1 MDALADVRCGHHR
14 IFCRRPVP
22 KGVAAAQPGGAVR
35 LWGAVRHP
43 HLRWDYEPGVGAD
56 VAPELN
62 WKVIL
67 TYYVTGF
74 PFDCIQA
81 AATWLFLW
89 FAAEPMLEK
98 LDRIKV
104 KYGLVE

>member
-1 MDALADVRCGHHR
+1 M
-14 IFCRRPVP
+14 
-22 KGVAAAQPGGAVR
+22 
-35 LWGAVRHP
+35 W
-43 HLRWDYEPGVGAD
+43 
-56 VAPELN
+56 APELN

-89 FAAEPMLEK
+89 FAADPMLEK
-98 LDRIKV
+98 LEPHQGQVRAGGVGVDREERYDAK
-104 KYGLVE
+104 